1 MKQTQSVY
9 TDGYH
14 GYSGRHV
21 FIVNVWDYAKIQPLV
36 WLMSNITY
44 PGKLTQTANTYNED
58 LVSFIKDRVLSPM
71 LSSK

>member
-1 MKQTQSVY
+1 MLQTQSVY

-44 PGKLTQTANTYNED
+44 PGKLTHKLLT
-58 LVSFIKDRVLSPM
+58 PM
-71 LSSK
+71 MKIWFLL